1 MSRWAGGRRP
11 STRERGMAE
20 WPHGR
25 RCSHSPQH
33 RRVSAPSA
41 SGSPAAL
48 KFRCVRARQSFHG
61 LFYDSKP
68 MTPMPL
74 DRSSTSGCSPLTP
87 AQPAEWL
94 PARVVLMCEPGIETL
109 FAILQ
114 PGAANFLFPFSLAQ
128 GREEHRAYRR
138 ALEGHGVRVI
148 DYREALAQATRSRLT
163 QWAREAVTFEY
174 DAALTADERDEAARQ
189 LDVALA
195 ALDAGSLVE
204 VILLRPTIRVA
215 RSAAGLDPTTRFE
228 AQFTLEPPSPYYT
241 RDPLITTREGV
252 VITRL
257 KLKQRAPENDIA
269 AHVLESLG
277 IAPRYRVQPPGTLE
291 GGDFIPCG
299 DFVLQGQGLLTNE
312 DGVRQCLEHRV
323 YGYVEVAVI
332 EDPRMD
338 MDEMHLDTY
347 FAMLDRDLALCV
359 ESRLSGDEEP
369 AVKVYVPQGAPDR
382 YAYVLTR
389 TTLFS
394 RYLQEKGIRV
404 IPFSKAEQ
412 LDFAANGLL
421 VGPRRLM
428 CARRAGEPFL
438 QRLRAAGVDVQA
450 IAFDA
455 LAGGYGGP
463 HCSTQVLVR
472 G

>member
-1 MSRWAGGRRP
+1 
-11 STRERGMAE
+11 
-20 WPHGR
+20 
-25 RCSHSPQH
+25 
-33 RRVSAPSA
+33 
-41 SGSPAAL
+41 
-48 KFRCVRARQSFHG
+48 
-61 LFYDSKP
+61 
-68 MTPMPL
+68 MPL
-74 DRSSTSGCSPLTP
+74 DRSPIPNRSASGFSPFRPTQ
-87 AQPAEWL
+87 AAEWL

-138 ALEGHGVRVI
+138 ALEDHGARVI
-148 DYREALAQATRSRLT
+148 DYREALAQAPRSRLT
-163 QWAREAVTFEY
+163 QWAREAVTLEC
-174 DAALTADERDEAARQ
+174 DAALTSDERNEAARQ
-189 LDVALA
+189 LDAALA
-195 ALDAGSLVE
+195 ALDAGSLVD
-204 VILLRPTIRVA
+204 VILLRPGIRVA

-228 AQFTLEPPSPYYT
+228 AQFTLAPPSPYYT

-257 KLKQRAPENDIA
+257 KLNQRAPENDIA
-269 AHVLESLG
+269 AYVLESLG
-277 IAPRYRVQPPGTLE
+277 ITPRYRVQPPGTLE

-323 YGYVEVAVI
+323 YGYVEVAVV

-369 AVKVYVPQGAPDR
+369 AVKVYVPQGAPDN
-382 YAYVLTR
+382 YTYTPAR
-389 TTLFS
+389 TMPFS
-394 RYLQEKGIRV
+394 RYLQEKGIYV
-404 IPFSKAEQ
+404 IRFSKAEQ

-421 VGPRRLM
+421 VGPRRLLS
-428 CARRAGEPFL
+428 AARAGEPLF

-455 LAGGYGGP
+455 LTGGYGGP

>member
-1 MSRWAGGRRP
+1 MSRRAE
-11 STRERGMAE
+11 TAIRG
-20 WPHGR
+20 
-25 RCSHSPQH
+25 
-33 RRVSAPSA
+33 V
-41 SGSPAAL
+41 
-48 KFRCVRARQSFHG
+48 
-61 LFYDSKP
+61 FYDSGL

-74 DRSSTSGCSPLTP
+74 DRSPMSDLSVSGLSSFTP
-87 AQPAEWL
+87 SQPAEWL

-138 ALEGHGVRVI
+138 ALENHGVHVI

-174 DAALTADERDEAARQ
+174 DAALTNDERDDAARQ
-189 LDVALA
+189 LDAALA
-195 ALDAGSLVE
+195 ALDVSSLVD
-204 VILLRPTIRVA
+204 VILLRPAIRVA
-215 RSAAGLDPTTRFE
+215 RSAASLDPTTRFA
-228 AQFTLEPPSPYYT
+228 AQFTLTPPSPYYT

-257 KLKQRAPENDIA
+257 KLNQRAPENDIA
-269 AHVLESLG
+269 AYVLESLG

-312 DGVRQCLEHRV
+312 DGVRQCLAHRV
-323 YGYVEVAVI
+323 YGYVEVAVV

-347 FAMLDRDLALCV
+347 FAMLDRDLATCA
-359 ESRLSGDEEP
+359 EPRLSSDEEP
-369 AVKVYVPQGAPDR
+369 AVKVYVPQGTPDS
-382 YAYVLTR
+382 YTYVLTR

-394 RYLQEKGIRV
+394 RYLQEKGIHV

-421 VGPRRLM
+421 VGPRRLIGVT
-428 CARRAGEPFL
+428 RAGEPFA
-438 QRLRAAGVDVQA
+438 QRLRTAGVDVQA

-455 LAGGYGGP
+455 LIGGYGGP

>member
-1 MSRWAGGRRP
+1 M
-11 STRERGMAE
+11 
-20 WPHGR
+20 
-25 RCSHSPQH
+25 
-33 RRVSAPSA
+33 
-41 SGSPAAL
+41 
-48 KFRCVRARQSFHG
+48 
-61 LFYDSKP
+61 
-68 MTPMPL
+68 PMPP
-74 DRSSTSGCSPLTP
+74 SPISTLPVSYLPPFTP
-87 AQPAEWL
+87 SQPAEWL

-138 ALEGHGVRVI
+138 ALEACGARVI
-148 DYREALAQATRSRLT
+148 DYREALAQATRSRLM
-163 QWAREAVTFEY
+163 QWAHQAVMLEY
-174 DAALTADERDEAARQ
+174 DAALTSDDRDDAARQ
-189 LDVALA
+189 LDAALA
-195 ALDAGSLVE
+195 ALDTGSLVD

-215 RSAAGLDPTTRFE
+215 RSAASLDPTTRFE
-228 AQFTLEPPSPYYT
+228 VQFTLTPPSPYYT

-252 VITRL
+252 VVTRL
-257 KLKQRAPENDIA
+257 KLDKRASENDIA
-269 AHVLESLG
+269 AYVLESLG
-277 IAPRYRVQPPGTLE
+277 ITPIYRVQPPGTLE

-323 YGYVEVAVI
+323 YGYVEVAVV

-347 FAMLDRDLALCV
+347 FAMLDRDLAMCV

-369 AVKVYVPQGAPDR
+369 VVKVYAPQGTPDD
-382 YAYVLTR
+382 YTYVLTR

-394 RYLQEKGIRV
+394 RYLQEKGIHV

-412 LDFAANGLL
+412 LDFVANGLL
-421 VGPRRLM
+421 VGPRQLIGVT
-428 CARRAGEPFL
+428 RAGEPFAR
-438 QRLRAAGVDVQA
+438 RLRAAGVDVQA

-455 LAGGYGGP
+455 LTGGYGGP

>member
-1 MSRWAGGRRP
+1 MRSMSRRTEA
-11 STRERGMAE
+11 AI
-20 WPHGR
+20 
-25 RCSHSPQH
+25 HSM
-33 RRVSAPSA
+33 
-41 SGSPAAL
+41 L
-48 KFRCVRARQSFHG
+48 
-61 LFYDSKP
+61 YDSGP
-68 MTPMPL
+68 MMPMSL
-74 DRSSTSGCSPLTP
+74 DRSPMSDRPAASFSSFTP
-87 AQPAEWL
+87 TQAAEWL

-138 ALEGHGVRVI
+138 ALEDHGVRVI
-148 DYREALAQATRSRLT
+148 DYREALAQATRSRLM
-163 QWAREAVTFEY
+163 QWAREAVTLEY
-174 DAALTADERDEAARQ
+174 DAALANDERDEAARQ
-189 LDVALA
+189 LDAALA
-195 ALDAGSLVE
+195 ALDAGSLVD
-204 VILLRPTIRVA
+204 VILLRPAIRVA
-215 RSAAGLDPTTRFE
+215 RSTACLDPTTRFE
-228 AQFTLEPPSPYYT
+228 AQFTLAPPSPYYT

-257 KLKQRAPENDIA
+257 KLNQRAPENDIA
-269 AHVLESLG
+269 AYVLESLG
-277 IAPRYRVQPPGTLE
+277 IAPRYRVRPPGTLE

-323 YGYVEVAVI
+323 YGYVEVAVV

-369 AVKVYVPQGAPDR
+369 AVKVYVPQGAPDS
-382 YAYVLTR
+382 YTYTLAR
-389 TTLFS
+389 TTPFS
-394 RYLQEKGIRV
+394 RYLQEKGIHV

-421 VGPRRLM
+421 VGPRRLIS
-428 CARRAGEPFL
+428 AARAGEPLF